1 MKTLSKEAAELLLNI
16 SNNEELQAFAKE
28 LYPELGKKQL
38 PESWEELQEIE
49 GYYLDSDSNVKD
61 ANTGCSTHKRN
72 KNVFAT
78 QEQAEAAIAM
88 AQLSQ
93 LMEVYNDEWEADWS
107 NYNQLKYCIGFTR
120 ENLEIDNWIDYRQFL
135 AFKDQE
141 TAELF
146 LENFREL
153 IEQAKPL
160 L

>member
-1 MKTLSKEAAELLLNI
+1 MKKLSKEAAELLLNI

-38 PESWEELQEIE
+38 PKSWEDLRIKGFYVDISSNIKE
-49 GYYLDSDSNVKD
+49 SDDYFSPSEYD
-61 ANTGCSTHKRN
+61 
-72 KNVFAT
+72 KNVFANK
-78 QEQAEAAIAM
+78 EQAEATIAM

-93 LMEVYNDEWEADWS
+93 LMKVYNDGWEADWS
-107 NYNQLKYCIGFTR
+107 NNSSIKF
-120 ENLEIDNWIDYRQFL
+120 NLYYFNNELIIIKDNGVRRYL
-135 AFKDQE
+135 TFKDQE

-146 LENFREL
+146 IENFKEL

>member
-1 MKTLSKEAAELLLNI
+1 MKKLSKEAAELLLTI

-38 PESWEELQEIE
+38 PKSWEDLPEIE
-49 GYYLDSDSNVKD
+49 GWYFDKYCHIYNVISFTAK
-61 ANTGCSTHKRN
+61 NTN
-72 KNVFAT
+72 KNTFAT
-78 QEQAEAAIAM
+78 KEQAEAAIAM

-93 LMEVYNDEWEADWS
+93 LMKVYNDGWEADWS
-107 NYNQLKYCIGFTR
+107 EEGKYKYCIEFELNTIVYSVS
-120 ENLEIDNWIDYRQFL
+120 EISSRFL
-135 AFKDQE
+135 SFKDEE
-141 TAELF
+141 TRGLF

>member
-1 MKTLSKEAAELLLNI
+1 MKKLSKEAAELLLTI

-28 LYPELGKKQL
+28 LYPELSKKQL
-38 PESWEELQEIE
+38 PKSWEDLGKIK
-49 GYYLDSDSNVKD
+49 GCYVDRYSCVKHTGSDCFTNE
-61 ANTGCSTHKRN
+61 NN

-78 QEQAEAAIAM
+78 KEQAEASIAM

-93 LMEVYNDEWEADWS
+93 LMKVYNDGWEADWS
-107 NYNQLKYCIGFTR
+107 NYEYKYCIGFTR
-120 ENLEIDNWIDYRQFL
+120 ENLEIDKWLDFRHFL
-135 AFKDQE
+135 AFKDEE

-146 LENFREL
+146 LENLRQL

>member
-1 MKTLSKEAAELLLNI
+1 MKTLSKEAAELLLTI

-28 LYPELGKKQL
+28 LYPELGKKEL
-38 PESWEELQEIE
+38 PESWGELGYIQ
-49 GYYLDSDSNVKD
+49 GYYVAPSSYVSDYNNIA
-61 ANTGCSTHKRN
+61 ANSN
-72 KNVFAT
+72 KNTFAT
-78 QEQAEAAIAM
+78 KEQAEAAIAM

-93 LMEVYNDEWEADWS
+93 LMKVYNDGWEADWN

-153 IEQAKPL
+153 IKQAKPL

>member
-1 MKTLSKEAAELLLNI
+1 MKKLSKEAAELLLTI

-61 ANTGCSTHKRN
+61 ANTGFSTHKRN
-72 KNVFAT
+72 KNVFANK
-78 QEQAEAAIAM
+78 EQAEASIAM

-93 LMEVYNDEWEADWS
+93 LMKVYNDGWEADWN

-120 ENLEIDNWIDYRQFL
+120 ENLEIDNWIDYRHFL
-135 AFKDQE
+135 AFKDEE

-146 LENFREL
+146 IENFKEL
-153 IEQAKPL
+153 IKQAKPL

>member
-1 MKTLSKEAAELLLNI
+1 MKKISKEAAELLLTI

-28 LYPELGKKQL
+28 LYPELGKKKL
-38 PESWEELQEIE
+38 PKSWEDLEKIK
-49 GYYLDSDSNVKD
+49 GCYVDRYSYVKHTDSDCFTNE
-61 ANTGCSTHKRN
+61 NN
-72 KNVFAT
+72 KKVFAT
-78 QEQAEAAIAM
+78 KEQAEASIAM
-88 AQLSQ
+88 AKLSQ
-93 LMEVYNDEWEADWS
+93 LMKVYNDGWEADWS

-135 AFKDQE
+135 AFKDNQ

-146 LENFREL
+146 LQNFTEL

>member
-1 MKTLSKEAAELLLNI
+1 MKKLSKEAAELLLTI

-38 PESWEELQEIE
+38 PKSWNELEYIQ
-49 GYYLDSDSNVKD
+49 GYYSDRNSVI
-61 ANTGCSTHKRN
+61 NTADTDTEIIH

-78 QEQAEAAIAM
+78 KEQAEAAIAM

-93 LMEVYNDEWEADWS
+93 LMKVYNYGWEADWS
-107 NYNQLKYCIGFTR
+107 NYEYKYCIGFTR
-120 ENLEIDNWIDYRQFL
+120 ENLEIDKWLDFRHFL
-135 AFKDQE
+135 AFKDEE

-146 LENFREL
+146 LENLRQL

>member
-1 MKTLSKEAAELLLNI
+1 MKKLSKEAAELLLTI

-38 PESWEELQEIE
+38 PKSWNELEYIQ
-49 GYYLDSDSNVKD
+49 GYYSDRNSVI
-61 ANTGCSTHKRN
+61 NTADTDTEIIH

-78 QEQAEAAIAM
+78 KEQAEAAIAM

-93 LMEVYNDEWEADWS
+93 LMKVYNDGWEADWS

-135 AFKDQE
+135 AFKDNQ

-146 LENFREL
+146 LQNFKEL

>member
-1 MKTLSKEAAELLLNI
+1 MKKLSKEAAELLLTI

-28 LYPELGKKQL
+28 LYPELSKKQL
-38 PESWEELQEIE
+38 PKSWEELEYIE
-49 GYYLDSDSNVKD
+49 GYYSD
-61 ANTGCSTHKRN
+61 RN
-72 KNVFAT
+72 SVINRADTDTEIIHQNVFAT

-93 LMEVYNDEWEADWS
+93 LMKVYNDGWEADWN

-120 ENLEIDNWIDYRQFL
+120 ENLEIDNWVDYRHFL
-135 AFKDQE
+135 AFKDEE
-141 TAELF
+141 TTELF
-146 LENFREL
+146 IENFKEL